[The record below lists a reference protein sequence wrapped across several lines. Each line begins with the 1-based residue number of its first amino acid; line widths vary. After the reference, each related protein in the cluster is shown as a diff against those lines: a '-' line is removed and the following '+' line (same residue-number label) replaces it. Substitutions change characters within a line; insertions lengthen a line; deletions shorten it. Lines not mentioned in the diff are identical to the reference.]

1 MRQYKVT
8 FKVKSFV
15 ISPVFL
21 MISSR
26 IFLTCISPVV
36 FSRWGQKFIK
46 LNFSCY
52 LPTQTLELLA
62 FCLILALT
70 CLGPNSFG
78 PQLISEPR
86 KKFNLKIAKPRLFI
100 SHWVKTILYLWA
112 FPTIT
117 TPYFLMLGVI
127 SSQKNVWNFSWQ
139 TPLHQLCRGIFL
151 LYSSWMIWYNSFK
164 FSDIRKV
171 LWFVYLHLMVF

>member
-36 FSRWGQKFIK
+36 FSQWGQKFIK

-86 KKFNLKIAKPRLFI
+86 KKFNLKIAKLRLFI

-117 TPYFLMLGVI
+117 IPFLFYVKCNVI
-127 SSQKNVWNFSWQ
+127 TKKRMEF
-139 TPLHQLCRGIFL
+139 FL
-151 LYSSWMIWYNSFK
+151 ADAPSPT
-164 FSDIRKV
+164 V
-171 LWFVYLHLMVF
+171 LRYILAVFIMNDMV